1 MRPLSSCRLYGIL
14 DSSYTPRDHMH
25 AMLSAMLAGG
35 VHIVQLRAKSWSPDD
50 IIATAKSLHPLTK
63 AAGVPF
69 VINDYP
75 EAARAAGVE
84 GTHVGQDDLSIAEAR
99 DLAGPGI
106 FIGKSTHSLVQ
117 AHAAFAEGADYI
129 GFGPLFATPTKPDY
143 QPIGTLD
150 IRSVNTNP
158 PVPVFCIGG
167 INLLSL
173 PAVLAAGA
181 HRVVIVSAI
190 LSAKDPAAYSRL
202 CLNLIESSPIPE
214 I

>member
-14 DSSYTPRDHMH
+14 DGSYTPRDHMP

-35 VHIVQLRAKSWSPDD
+35 VHIVQLRAKSWSQDD
-50 IIATAKSLHPLTK
+50 IIATARSLHPLTK
-63 AAGVPF
+63 AANVPF

-84 GTHVGQDDLSIAEAR
+84 GTHVGQDDLPIAKAR
-99 DLAGPGI
+99 QLAGPGI
-106 FIGKSTHSLVQ
+106 FIGKSTHSLAQ
-117 AHAAFAEGADYI
+117 AQAAFAEGADCI

-143 QPIGTLD
+143 LPIGTLD
-150 IRSVNTNP
+150 IRTVNTNP

-167 INLLSL
+167 INLLTL
-173 PAVLAAGA
+173 PSVLAAGA

-190 LSAKDPAAYSRL
+190 LSAPNPTAYSRL

>member
-1 MRPLSSCRLYGIL
+1 MRPLSSGRLYGSL
-14 DSSYTPRDHMH
+14 DGSYTPRDHMP

-99 DLAGPGI
+99 RLAGPGI
-106 FIGKSTHSLVQ
+106 FVGKSTHSLAQ
-117 AHAAFAEGADYI
+117 AHAAFAEGADCI

-150 IRSVNTNP
+150 IRTVNTNP

-167 INLLSL
+167 INLLTL
-173 PAVLAAGA
+173 PSVLAAGA

-190 LSAKDPAAYSRL
+190 LAAKDPAAYSRL
-202 CLNLIESSPIPE
+202 CLDLIESSPIPE